1 MAINVSR
8 RGFFKLLGAAAVVSA
23 TKQAITLVTEP
34 ANVGEPG
41 FAPLP
46 ITESLEYVIDYDASV
61 WRADCIAEKAD
72 GTPVRYSI
80 NAWVDERE
88 VFRRGDGAAQWFDE
102 TIRQPALAAL
112 AERAKR
118 EGAHNLRPMPMPR
131 HFQPLPDAL
140 RALA

>member
-1 MAINVSR
+1 MAIEVSR

-23 TKQAITLVTEP
+23 TKQAMALVTGP

-46 ITESLEYVIDYDASV
+46 ITEHLEYSIDYDASL
-61 WRADCIAEKAD
+61 WRAGCIAESAD
-72 GTPVRYSI
+72 GKPIHYHI
-80 NAWVDERE
+80 NAWVDDLD
-88 VFRRGDGAAQWFDE
+88 VFKRGDDAARWFDE
-102 TIRQPALAAL
+102 TIRQPALKEL
-112 AERAKR
+112 ADRARR
-118 EGAHNLRPMPMPR
+118 ESAVNLRPMPMPK